1 MFASLRERSEITLQQ
16 TCHALLDHCSLLQF
30 ALFFPNDLATGEEAE
45 TNPYINMAER
55 PQTAVDPSFY
65 QSNASAPSLRSK
77 EPMELMDRP
86 RTSDGDANVKV
97 VVRVRKFIKRGLHT
111 INNVNHIQACILT
124 PSSRHRER
132 FQMHRSNDP
141 RNTRN
146 STPPA
151 RYRPRRPQTK
161 PESVRRKIIYIRQIL
176 LVAR

>member
-16 TCHALLDHCSLLQF
+16 TCDALLDHCSLLQF
-30 ALFFPNDLATGEEAE
+30 ALFFPNNLATGEEAE

-111 INNVNHIQACILT
+111 INVNHIQECILMP
-124 PSSRHRER
+124 PSRYRER
-132 FQMHRSNDP
+132 FQMHRTNDP
-141 RNTRN
+141 RNTRD

-151 RYRPRRPQTK
+151 RNRLRRPQTK
-161 PESVRRKIIYIRQIL
+161 PESVRRKIIHIRQVL